1 NRFPQLRKTK
11 SAPLYETPMKTG
23 FDIRPAW
30 QVARL
35 VRFTNAQIIHAHT
48 PRSILIGRVAS
59 MLTGVPLV
67 FHVHSPTARDSSRP
81 LQNLVNDRIE
91 RWCAKGAQRLICVSQ
106 SLADHMQNLGFDQQ
120 QVVVAAN
127 GVPRLPWCER
137 DTPSGRW
144 TLGTVA
150 LIRPRKGIETLLRA
164 IAKMREKGNDVV
176 LNAVGPFETESYES
190 EVKSLTAELGLS
202 DAVQW
207 IGMTRDVNAELAKM
221 DLFAL
226 PSLYG
231 EGMPM
236 VVLEAM
242 AAGLPVVATRVEGVP
257 ELVRDGIDG
266 LLASPN
272 SADEL
277 AACIGRFVRGEAD
290 WHRMRRAAF
299 TRQSA
304 DFSDESMARLVA
316 STYRQV
322 LGDLAP

>member
-1 NRFPQLRKTK
+1 MSPRVFVLDTNVLMHDPTSIFRF
-11 SAPLYETPMKTG
+11 AE
-23 FDIRPAW
+23 
-30 QVARL
+30 
-35 VRFTNAQIIHAHT
+35 HH
-48 PRSILIGRVAS
+48 
-59 MLTGVPLV
+59 V
-67 FHVHSPTARDSSRP
+67 F
-81 LQNLVNDRIE
+81 L
-91 RWCAKGAQRLICVSQ
+91 
-106 SLADHMQNLGFDQQ
+106 
-120 QVVVAAN
+120 
-127 GVPRLPWCER
+127 
-137 DTPSGRW
+137 
-144 TLGTVA
+144 
-150 LIRPRKGIETLLRA
+150 
-164 IAKMREKGNDVV
+164 
-176 LNAVGPFETESYES
+176 
-190 EVKSLTAELGLS
+190 
-202 DAVQW
+202 
-207 IGMTRDVNAELAKM
+207 
-221 DLFAL
+221 
-226 PSLYG
+226 
-231 EGMPM
+231 PM